1 MKAYLMKTHKV
12 KNKPKECLWM
22 AGFRAMSTKLLS
34 GVLVR
39 LISLK
44 FEGVFVY
51 TYDPSKLDFELQS
64 KYTLKVLGNRIA
76 WK

>member
-1 MKAYLMKTHKV
+1 
-12 KNKPKECLWM
+12 M

-76 WK
+76 